1 MNIEN
6 YKSKEIESI
15 VEYLVKRDFLS
26 KNILIDELISAN
38 DLQRVIEEYEHSV
51 GEKMSMP
58 PKECFLTPMYDNT
71 WEENG
76 EIHSMIEFELW
87 FNDSPGDLCASIY
100 IKKKD
105 DNIQTIL
112 RDILVP

>member
-15 VEYLVKRDFLS
+15 VECLVKRDFLS

-51 GEKMSMP
+51 EKNVYA
-58 PKECFLTPMYDNT
+58 T
-71 WEENG
+71 
-76 EIHSMIEFELW
+76 
-87 FNDSPGDLCASIY
+87 
-100 IKKKD
+100 
-105 DNIQTIL
+105 
-112 RDILVP
+112 